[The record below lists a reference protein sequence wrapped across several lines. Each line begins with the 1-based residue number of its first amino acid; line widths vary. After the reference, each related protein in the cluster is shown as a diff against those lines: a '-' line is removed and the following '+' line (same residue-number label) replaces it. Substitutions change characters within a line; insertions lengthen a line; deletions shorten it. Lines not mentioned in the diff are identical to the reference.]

1 MKINARDPGKIKTQ
15 IEEMIF
21 LRLAPWVGDNQQ
33 KIVLKSYLPSPINVV
48 QRGFDQRP
56 SALRRLQSSD
66 TTIEDFAE
74 DVTSSKPAAVDEFK
88 KSEVFFW
95 VAEFS
100 QVTWRSWLIEGFDIY
115 I

>member
-15 IEEMIF
+15 IEEKIF

-33 KIVLKSYLPSPINVV
+33 EIVLRSYFPSPINVV

-66 TTIEDFAE
+66 TTIEDCAK
-74 DVTSSKPAAVDEFK
+74 DVTSSKPAAVDELK
-88 KSEVFFW
+88 KAEFFFG

-100 QVTWRSWLIEGFDIY
+100 QVTWRSWFFGRV
-115 I
+115 